1 MSSDIAKR
9 IFELASEHS
18 DGRIPP
24 DQITREHHLIN
35 DLAYDSLEQVEFG
48 MDVEDEFELSVPDE
62 DLQQFKTV
70 GDVIDYV
77 EKHALTPKSLAPS
90 SEV

>member
-1 MSSDIAKR
+1 MMNNDIVKR

-18 DGRIPP
+18 HGKIPA
-24 DQITREHHLIN
+24 DQVTREHHFIN
-35 DLAYDSLEQVEFG
+35 DLEYDSLEIVEFG

-77 EKHALTPKSLAPS
+77 EKHALTPKSATP
-90 SEV
+90 